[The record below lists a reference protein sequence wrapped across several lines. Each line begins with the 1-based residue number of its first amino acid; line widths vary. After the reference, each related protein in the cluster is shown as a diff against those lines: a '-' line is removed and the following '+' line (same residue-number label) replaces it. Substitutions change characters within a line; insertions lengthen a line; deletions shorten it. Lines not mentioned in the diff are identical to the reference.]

1 MEDRGVSLIQI
12 GMGSQFMKQELE
24 SHTHKKSHTHTGFY
38 WSINP
43 VNLKGNQP

>member
-24 SHTHKKSHTHTGFY
+24 SHTQKITHTYRFLLEY
-38 WSINP
+38 
-43 VNLKGNQP
+43 QPSES